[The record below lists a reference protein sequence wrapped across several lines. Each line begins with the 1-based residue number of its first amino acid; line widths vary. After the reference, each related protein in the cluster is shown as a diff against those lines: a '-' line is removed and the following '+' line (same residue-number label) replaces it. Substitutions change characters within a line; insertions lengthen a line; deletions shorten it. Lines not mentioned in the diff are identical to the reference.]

1 MENIHLIIPAAGE
14 SSRMGSTT
22 PKQFSN
28 FHGKTILEYVESIF
42 SKLATIKTITIALN
56 KKQKY
61 IESLNCQFSNKT
73 TLIDCGGSNR
83 SETVLNALRIIGEDI
98 QKKDWIMVHD
108 AARVGITESLVNNF
122 IRDIVDDKVGGI
134 LAIPALD
141 TVKRVDKKQQIIRT
155 EKRDEIW
162 LAQTPQMFRFDLL
175 NKALTSFK
183 GNPTDESEA
192 IEAFGLSPKI
202 VKGSLVNFKITY
214 PDDLM
219 RIEKLIQGSNYD

>member
-42 SKLATIKTITIALN
+42 SKLASIKTITIALN

-83 SETVLNALRIIGEDI
+83 SETVLNALSIIGKDI

-108 AARVGITESLVNNF
+108 AARVGINESLVNNF
-122 IRDIVDDKVGGI
+122 IREIVDDKVGGI

-202 VKGSLVNFKITY
+202 VKGNLVNFKITY

>member
-83 SETVLNALRIIGEDI
+83 SETVLNALSIIGEDI

-108 AARVGITESLVNNF
+108 AARVGITESLVNTF
-122 IRDIVDDKVGGI
+122 IREIVDHKVGGI

-202 VKGSLVNFKITY
+202 VKGNLVNFKITY

-219 RIEKLIQGSNYD
+219 RVEKLIQGSNHD

>member
-42 SKLATIKTITIALN
+42 SKLAAIKTITIALN

-83 SETVLNALRIIGEDI
+83 SETVLNALSIIGEDI

-122 IRDIVDDKVGGI
+122 IREIVDDKVGGI

-162 LAQTPQMFRFDLL
+162 LAQTPQMFRFDIL
-175 NKALTSFK
+175 KDAYISFK

-202 VKGSLVNFKITY
+202 VKGNLVNFKITY

>member
-1 MENIHLIIPAAGE
+1 MKNIHLIIPAAGE

-83 SETVLNALRIIGEDI
+83 SETVLNALSIIGEDI

-122 IRDIVDDKVGGI
+122 IREIVDDKVGGI

-219 RIEKLIQGSNYD
+219 RVEKLIQGSNHD

>member
-42 SKLATIKTITIALN
+42 SKLAAIKTITIALN

-61 IESLNCQFSNKT
+61 IKSLNCQFSNKT

-122 IRDIVDDKVGGI
+122 IREIVDDKVGGI

-202 VKGSLVNFKITY
+202 VKGNLVNFKITY

>member
-42 SKLATIKTITIALN
+42 SKLTAIKTITIALN
-56 KKQKY
+56 KEQKY

-83 SETVLNALRIIGEDI
+83 SETVLNALSIIGEDI

-122 IRDIVDDKVGGI
+122 IREIVDDEVGGI

-219 RIEKLIQGSNYD
+219 RVEKLIQGSNYD

>member
-83 SETVLNALRIIGEDI
+83 SETVLNALSIIGEDI

-108 AARVGITESLVNNF
+108 AARVGITELLVSNF
-122 IRDIVDDKVGGI
+122 IREIVDDKVGGI

-219 RIEKLIQGSNYD
+219 RVEKLIQGSNHD

>member
-83 SETVLNALRIIGEDI
+83 SETVLNALSIIGEDI

-122 IRDIVDDKVGGI
+122 IREIVDDKVGGI

-202 VKGSLVNFKITY
+202 VKGNLVNFKITY

-219 RIEKLIQGSNYD
+219 RVEKLIQGSSHD

>member
-1 MENIHLIIPAAGE
+1 MQNIHLIIPAAGE

-28 FHGKTILEYVESIF
+28 FHGKTILEFVESIF
-42 SKLATIKTITIALN
+42 SKLTAIKTITIALN

-134 LAIPALD
+134 LAIPVLD

-162 LAQTPQMFRFDLL
+162 LAQTPQMFRFDIL
-175 NKALTSFK
+175 KDAYMSFK

-192 IEAFGLSPKI
+192 IEAFGLSPKV
-202 VKGSLVNFKITY
+202 VKGNLVNFKITY
-214 PDDLM
+214 PEDLM
-219 RIEKLIQGSNYD
+219 RVEKLIKGSNYD

>member
-83 SETVLNALRIIGEDI
+83 SETVLNALSIIGEDI

-122 IRDIVDDKVGGI
+122 IREIVDDKVGGI

-202 VKGSLVNFKITY
+202 VKGNLVNFKITY

-219 RIEKLIQGSNYD
+219 RVEKLIQGSN

>member
-28 FHGKTILEYVESIF
+28 FRGKTILEYVESIF
-42 SKLATIKTITIALN
+42 SKLARIKTITIALN

-83 SETVLNALRIIGEDI
+83 SETVLNALSIIGEDI

-122 IRDIVDDKVGGI
+122 IREIVDDKVGGI

-202 VKGSLVNFKITY
+202 VKGNLVNFKITY
-214 PDDLM
+214 PEDLM
-219 RIEKLIQGSNYD
+219 RVEKLIQGSNYD

>member
-42 SKLATIKTITIALN
+42 SKLTAIKTITIALN

-83 SETVLNALRIIGEDI
+83 SETVLNALSIIGEDI

-122 IRDIVDDKVGGI
+122 IREIVDDKVGGI

-202 VKGSLVNFKITY
+202 VKGNLVNFKITY

-219 RIEKLIQGSNYD
+219 RVEKLIQGSNYD

>member
-83 SETVLNALRIIGEDI
+83 SETVLNALSIIGEDI

-122 IRDIVDDKVGGI
+122 IQEVVDDKVGGI

-202 VKGSLVNFKITY
+202 VKGNLVNFKITY

-219 RIEKLIQGSNYD
+219 RIEKLIQGSIYD

>member
-83 SETVLNALRIIGEDI
+83 SETVLNALNIIGEDI

-122 IRDIVDDKVGGI
+122 IQEVVDDEVGGI

-141 TVKRVDKKQQIIRT
+141 TIKRVDKKQQIIRT

-219 RIEKLIQGSNYD
+219 RVEKLIQGSNHD

>member
-42 SKLATIKTITIALN
+42 SKLAAIKTITIALN

-83 SETVLNALRIIGEDI
+83 SETVLNALSIIGEDI

-122 IRDIVDDKVGGI
+122 IREIVDDKVGGI

-219 RIEKLIQGSNYD
+219 RVEKLIQGSNHD

>member
-14 SSRMGSTT
+14 SSRMGSNI

-42 SKLATIKTITIALN
+42 TKLATIKTITIALN

-83 SETVLNALRIIGEDI
+83 SETVLNALSIIGEDI

-122 IRDIVDDKVGGI
+122 IREIVDDEVGGI

-219 RIEKLIQGSNYD
+219 RVEKLIQGSNHD

>member
-1 MENIHLIIPAAGE
+1 
-14 SSRMGSTT
+14 
-22 PKQFSN
+22 
-28 FHGKTILEYVESIF
+28 
-42 SKLATIKTITIALN
+42 
-56 KKQKY
+56 
-61 IESLNCQFSNKT
+61 
-73 TLIDCGGSNR
+73 
-83 SETVLNALRIIGEDI
+83 
-98 QKKDWIMVHD
+98 MVHD

-122 IRDIVDDKVGGI
+122 IREIVDDKVGGI

-202 VKGSLVNFKITY
+202 VKGNLVNFKITY

>member
-83 SETVLNALRIIGEDI
+83 SETVLNALSIIGEDI

-122 IRDIVDDKVGGI
+122 IREIVDDKVGGI

-202 VKGSLVNFKITY
+202 VKGNLVNFKITY
-214 PDDLM
+214 PEDLM
-219 RIEKLIQGSNYD
+219 RVEKLIQGSNHD

>member
-1 MENIHLIIPAAGE
+1 MQNIHLIIPAAGD

-42 SKLATIKTITIALN
+42 SKLAAITTITIALN

-83 SETVLNALRIIGEDI
+83 SETVLNALRIIGEDLF
-98 QKKDWIMVHD
+98 KKDWIMVHD
-108 AARVGITESLVNNF
+108 AARVGITESLLNNF
-122 IRDIVDDKVGGI
+122 IREVVGDKVGGI

-162 LAQTPQMFRFDLL
+162 LAQTPQMFRFDIL
-175 NKALTSFK
+175 KDAYISFK

-192 IEAFGLSPKI
+192 IEAFGLSPKVI
-202 VKGSLVNFKITY
+202 KGNLLNFKITY
-214 PDDLM
+214 PDDLK
-219 RIEKLIQGSNYD
+219 RVEKLIQGSNYD

>member
-14 SSRMGSTT
+14 SSRMGSNI

-83 SETVLNALRIIGEDI
+83 SETVLNALSIIGEDI

-122 IRDIVDDKVGGI
+122 IREIVDDEVGGI

-219 RIEKLIQGSNYD
+219 RVEKLIQGSNHD

>member
-42 SKLATIKTITIALN
+42 SKLTAINTITIALN

-83 SETVLNALRIIGEDI
+83 SETVLNALSIIGEDI

-202 VKGSLVNFKITY
+202 VKGNLVNFKITY

>member
-83 SETVLNALRIIGEDI
+83 SETVLNALSIIGEDI

-122 IRDIVDDKVGGI
+122 IREIVDDKVGGI

-202 VKGSLVNFKITY
+202 VKGNLVNFKITY

-219 RIEKLIQGSNYD
+219 RIEKLIQGPNYD

>member
-83 SETVLNALRIIGEDI
+83 SETVLNALSIIGEDI

-122 IRDIVDDKVGGI
+122 IREIVDDKVGGI

-219 RIEKLIQGSNYD
+219 RVEKLIQGSSHD

>member
-42 SKLATIKTITIALN
+42 SKLAAIKTITIALN

-83 SETVLNALRIIGEDI
+83 SETVLNALSIIGEDI

-122 IRDIVDDKVGGI
+122 IREVVNDKVGGI

-219 RIEKLIQGSNYD
+219 RIEKLIQGSSYD

>member
-83 SETVLNALRIIGEDI
+83 SETVLNALNIIGEDI

-122 IRDIVDDKVGGI
+122 IREIVDDKVGGI

-219 RIEKLIQGSNYD
+219 RVEKLIQGSNYD

>member
-83 SETVLNALRIIGEDI
+83 SETVLNALSIIGEDI

-122 IRDIVDDKVGGI
+122 IREIVDDEVGGI

-183 GNPTDESEA
+183 GHPTDESEA

-202 VKGSLVNFKITY
+202 VKGNLVNFKITY

>member
-42 SKLATIKTITIALN
+42 SKLAAIKTITIALN

-61 IESLNCQFSNKT
+61 IKSLNCQFSNKT
-73 TLIDCGGSNR
+73 TLLDCGGSNR

-122 IRDIVDDKVGGI
+122 IREIVDDKVGGI

-202 VKGSLVNFKITY
+202 VKGNLVNFKITY

>member
-83 SETVLNALRIIGEDI
+83 SETVLNALSIIGEDI

-122 IRDIVDDKVGGI
+122 IREIVDDKVGGI

-162 LAQTPQMFRFDLL
+162 LAQTPQMFRFDIL

-202 VKGSLVNFKITY
+202 VKGNLVNFKITY

-219 RIEKLIQGSNYD
+219 RVEKLIQGSNYD

>member
-73 TLIDCGGSNR
+73 TLINCGGSNR
-83 SETVLNALRIIGEDI
+83 SETVLNALSIIGEDI

-202 VKGSLVNFKITY
+202 VKGNLVNFKITY

-219 RIEKLIQGSNYD
+219 RVEKLIQGSNYD

>member
-83 SETVLNALRIIGEDI
+83 SETVLNALSIIGEDI

-122 IRDIVDDKVGGI
+122 IREIVDDKVGGI

-219 RIEKLIQGSNYD
+219 RVAKLIQGSNHD

>member
-42 SKLATIKTITIALN
+42 SKLTAIKTITIALN

-73 TLIDCGGSNR
+73 TLINCGGSNR
-83 SETVLNALRIIGEDI
+83 SETVLNALSIIGEDI

-122 IRDIVDDKVGGI
+122 IREIVDDEVGGI

-202 VKGSLVNFKITY
+202 VKGNLVNFKITY